1 MQLGCTSH
9 EQLGFG
15 NGDDVGAE
23 DDAGAGDD
31 VGRVLVLD
39 M

>member
-15 NGDDVGAE
+15 DGDDVGAE
-23 DDAGAGDD
+23 DNVGAEHV
-31 VGRVLVLD
+31 VGAVGHVR
-39 M
+39 